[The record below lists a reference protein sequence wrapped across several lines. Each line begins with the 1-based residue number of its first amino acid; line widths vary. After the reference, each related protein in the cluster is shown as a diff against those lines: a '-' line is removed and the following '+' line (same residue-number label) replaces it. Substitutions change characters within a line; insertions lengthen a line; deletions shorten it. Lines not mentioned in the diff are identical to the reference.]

1 MATNLDS
8 LIESI
13 VSRSAAAMAEEIA
26 QVVRQS
32 IAAQIAGTDLV
43 ARRGRPGK
51 NGRAGAMLPVKDGR
65 ARGRRRIRRSARQ
78 VASDDAKILT
88 YVKAHPAVRS
98 IAIQKGVRL
107 TKPAIASGLLR
118 LREANKIR
126 SKGVRAGTTY
136 SAA

>member
-1 MATNLDS
+1 
-8 LIESI
+8 
-13 VSRSAAAMAEEIA
+13 
-26 QVVRQS
+26 
-32 IAAQIAGTDLV
+32 
-43 ARRGRPGK
+43 
-51 NGRAGAMLPVKDGR
+51 MLPAKGNG

-98 IAIQKGVRL
+98 IAIQKEVRL
-107 TKPAIASGLLR
+107 RKPAIASGLLR

>member
-32 IAAQIAGTDLV
+32 IAAQIAGTGGI
-43 ARRGRPGK
+43 ARRGRPR
-51 NGRAGAMLPVKDGR
+51 NNARAMLPAKGNG

-98 IAIQKGVRL
+98 IAIQKEVRL
-107 TKPAIASGLLR
+107 RKPAIASGLLR